1 MSIPQL
7 FKKDDPDKSWELF
20 TEFSKMIEA
29 MPDDPDK
36 FYYNVGDSDIGGWT
50 PILISDLVIEWY
62 NVFGNDENDKMMPF
76 IEQTLQDMISK
87 DPFPFYYSSKNKS
100 KFR

>member
-1 MSIPQL
+1 
-7 FKKDDPDKSWELF
+7 
-20 TEFSKMIEA
+20 MIHD
-29 MPDDPDK
+29 MPDGPFFDEGDK
-36 FYYNVGDSDIGGWT
+36 YYNNNRLYYLGGWK